1 MRDELQAPPTVN
13 AGAADNLEPTAGFE
27 EQEKHC
33 TVTTERSVGSR
44 AEASRAIDAWVDE

>member
-27 EQEKHC
+27 EDQAR
-33 TVTTERSVGSR
+33 T
-44 AEASRAIDAWVDE
+44 